1 MVVAVAVVAFVL
13 VMVTGVLWIRSV
25 LRGRAAQQALAT
37 SLQAQAEA
45 TAKAAALE
53 ARVAFLAP
61 YEGVADAAL
70 EARRVREVAAAE
82 AAAMRAEVAGER
94 AARLEQAEREV
105 DEATQRAASQRVAA
119 EAEAAS
125 IRTRAQG
132 EADAVVSAARRDAD
146 QWRVSAEKMVSQ
158 AGLEANRIVS
168 EAERRAIEVARDG
181 LEARARMKEYEEQAR
196 AIKNV
201 IDGYGDRY
209 LVPSMGLLDALADEF
224 GSREGG
230 EQLKQARAR
239 VREMV
244 KTREAA
250 ACDYAEAYRKE
261 TAEDFVL
268 DAFNGKVDAILADV
282 RDDNFG
288 TLAQKIKDAFTLV
301 NLNGQAFRNARIQP
315 AYLELRLQELRW
327 AVVVNELKTQ
337 EREEQRRIKEQI
349 REEEKARKEY
359 ERAMKEAEK
368 EEATLR
374 KAMEKARSEFEK
386 AGDAQKAT
394 YEAQLRAL
402 QEKLTEAEAKNQ
414 RALSMA
420 QQTKAGHVY
429 VISNVGS
436 FGEHVFKVGMTR
448 RLEPLDRVRELGDA
462 SVPFEFDVHAMIQS
476 DDAPALERALHRRFV
491 RSQVNKVNA
500 RKEFFRVPLPE
511 LRAELERQGIA
522 ARWTMLAECRD
533 WKETQAIEQAM
544 AAGDFDTD
552 RWAVRQEADHDRAL
566 ATAVEASE

>member
-1 MVVAVAVVAFVL
+1 MVVVVAVVALVL
-13 VMVTGVLWIRSV
+13 CLVAGGLWIRSLLARRV
-25 LRGRAAQQALAT
+25 AEQALAA
-37 SLQAQAEA
+37 LRDQQAQASGRIV
-45 TAKAAALE
+45 ALE
-53 ARVAFLAP
+53 ARAAALAP
-61 YEGVADAAL
+61 YQGVADATV
-70 EARRVREVAAAE
+70 EAARIREAAAAE
-82 AAAMRAEVAGER
+82 TAAIRARTNDERTALLAQANEAR
-94 AARLEQAEREV
+94 AALLTQAERQV
-105 DEATQRAASQRVAA
+105 
-119 EAEAAS
+119 
-125 IRTRAQG
+125 
-132 EADAVVSAARRDAD
+132 
-146 QWRVSAEKMVSQ
+146 KQ
-158 AGLEANRIVS
+158 AGLEAKRIVG
-168 EAERRAIEVARDG
+168 EAEQRAIDVARDG
-181 LEARARMKEYEEQAR
+181 LEARARMTEYEERAR
-196 AIKNV
+196 AMKNV
-201 IDGYGDRY
+201 VEGYGDRY
-209 LVPSMGLLDALADEF
+209 LVPSMGLLDTLADEF
-224 GSREGG
+224 GSKDGG
-230 EQLKQARAR
+230 EQLKLARAR

-244 KTREAA
+244 KAHEAA
-250 ACDYAEAYRKE
+250 ACDYAEENRKE
-261 TAEDFVL
+261 TAEAFVL

-301 NLNGQAFRNARIQP
+301 NLNGKAFRNARIQP

-327 AVVVNELKTQ
+327 AVVVNELKRQ

-359 ERAMKEAEK
+359 ERAIKEAEK
-368 EEATLR
+368 EETTLR
-374 KAMEKARSEFEK
+374 RAMEKARVEFEK

-402 QEKLTEAEAKNQ
+402 QDKLAEAEAKNQ

-491 RSQVNKVNA
+491 RAQVNKVNA

-511 LRAELERQGIA
+511 LRAELERHGVA
-522 ARWTMLAECRD
+522 ATWTMLAECRE

-544 AAGDFDTD
+544 AAGRFDTD